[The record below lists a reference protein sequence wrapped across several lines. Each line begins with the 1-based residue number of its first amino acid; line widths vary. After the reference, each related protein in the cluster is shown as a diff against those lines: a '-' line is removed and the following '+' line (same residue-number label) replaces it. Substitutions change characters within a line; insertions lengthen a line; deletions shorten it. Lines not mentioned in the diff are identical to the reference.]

1 VDSPVSEDR
10 LWLVHLRR
18 FGDTGE
24 GDLAR
29 HLRAVLGGM
38 LIADAL
44 EAGVSSIEAEIT
56 DDDWVLVGCDEDW
69 LQLNLPEPAAN
80 RELFGKRVP
89 LPGHPQRT
97 RHELHLAT
105 AAKDVCIASSGS
117 CEVIKGSPP
126 PDDTRAAMSKYRYVV
141 GYRLLDVVDTQDGT
155 PGCRASPG

>member
-1 VDSPVSEDR
+1 
-10 LWLVHLRR
+10 VHLRR

-29 HLRAVLGGM
+29 YLRAVLAGM

-56 DDDWVLVGCDEDW
+56 DDEWVLLGCDEDW
-69 LQLNLPEPAAN
+69 LQLNLPEPAPN
-80 RELFGKRVP
+80 HELFRKLVP

-105 AAKDVCIASSGS
+105 AAKDVFIASPGS
-117 CEVIKGSPP
+117 REIIKGSPP
-126 PDDTRAAMSKYRYVV
+126 PDQTLAAASRYRFVL
-141 GYRLLDVVDTQDGT
+141 GYRLVDVYDHSKQ
-155 PGCRASPG
+155 R

>member
-1 VDSPVSEDR
+1 VNRPISEDR

-44 EAGVSSIEAEIT
+44 EAGVSSIDAEIT
-56 DDDWVLVGCDEDW
+56 DDDWVLLGCDEDW
-69 LQLNLPEPAAN
+69 LQLNLPEPAAS
-80 RELFGKRVP
+80 RELFRKLVP
-89 LPGHPQRT
+89 LPGHPERT

-105 AAKDVCIASSGS
+105 AAKDVFIASSGS
-117 CEVIKGSPP
+117 CEIIKGSPP
-126 PDDTRAAMSKYRYVV
+126 SDQTLAAVSKYRFVV
-141 GYRLLDVVDTQDGT
+141 GYRLLDVYDD
-155 PGCRASPG
+155 PNRA